1 LDLVS
6 GSNISNAGLIAH
18 FRFEEKSGTVAIN
31 ERGADYN
38 GTYVN
43 APAITTN
50 IP

>member
-1 LDLVS
+1 
-6 GSNISNAGLIAH
+6 

-31 ERGADYN
+31 EVGLIFN

-43 APAITTN
+43 SPDITTN